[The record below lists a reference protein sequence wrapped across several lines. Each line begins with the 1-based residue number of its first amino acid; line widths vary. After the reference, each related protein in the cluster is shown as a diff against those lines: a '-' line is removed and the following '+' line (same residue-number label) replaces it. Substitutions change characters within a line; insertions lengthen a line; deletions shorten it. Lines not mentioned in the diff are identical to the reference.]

1 MARVY
6 HIHGAVRIGPGCASL
21 GVVPGA
27 KSSID
32 FRKWF
37 DRFQPQTLQ
46 IATWLLYISGVF
58 MLIDIGDESTFS
70 GYAWDAYNYG
80 KFMIL
85 GFIAAHAL
93 GGLLMA
99 NDRKLGYWLALVAA
113 FSPFFL
119 SFWVLRDIPG
129 VSFMDKLTG
138 GSTISFIFN
147 VALVALLLHPISRE
161 HQRVWYK

>member
-1 MARVY
+1 M
-6 HIHGAVRIGPGCASL
+6 
-21 GVVPGA
+21 PGA
-27 KSSID
+27 QSSID

-58 MLIDIGDESTFS
+58 MLVDIGNRGSWVWWAKER
-70 GYAWDAYNYG
+70 YG
-80 KFMIL
+80 IGL
-85 GFIAAHAL
+85 IVVLVLVACHAL

-99 NDRKLGYWLALVAA
+99 NDRKLGYWLALLAA

-119 SFWVLRDIPG
+119 RWWALRG
-129 VSFMDKLTG
+129 YGFSVMDVLTG
-138 GSTISFIFN
+138 NSTIGFIFD
-147 VALVALLLHPISRE
+147 VALVALLLHPTSRE